1 MPLKSVE
8 GRENHIQFFAGARD
22 PRLCQRQRALNATQ
36 VNLMKEVDEAKG
48 LCAALELAVATWA
61 RYPEMEQAERQE
73 FEESMTRMWVEDD
86 RRRLPERPASLGDGQ
101 GLRRVPTRRRSRSP
115 SRSPRLTSQWMRN
128 QNVAWRGTHW
138 HGNQWQPSSSSGS
151 RSSGSRR

>member
-36 VNLMKEVDEAKG
+36 VNLIKEVDEAKA
-48 LCAALELAVATWA
+48 LCGALERAVDTWA

-73 FEESMTRMWVEDD
+73 FEESMTRMWVEGE
-86 RRRLPERPASLGDGQ
+86 RRRLPEFPGWQRDGQ
-101 GLRRVPTRRRSRSP
+101 GWSRRQPRSRS
-115 SRSPRLTSQWMRN
+115 RSLRRAEEHRRSWD
-128 QNVAWRGTHW
+128 AAAAGWGTW
-138 HGNQWQPSSSSGS
+138 WARDNWQPSSSSGA
-151 RSSGSRR
+151 RSSGS